1 MWPVAIFYGSK
12 NKIRKKGKLIYI
24 NWQITF
30 FKTFSLDAYF
40 RQTWMDKRLQ
50 FVGPMQEMAVHIKML
65 DLIWKPDT
73 YFHNGRG
80 SYVHT
85 VTTPN
90 KLLRIKQDGTILYS
104 MR

>member
-1 MWPVAIFYGSK
+1 MFEYPMNIDLPFQSYSM
-12 NKIRKKGKLIYI
+12 
-24 NWQITF
+24 
-30 FKTFSLDAYF
+30 DAYF
-40 RQTWMDKRLQ
+40 RQTWIDKRLQ